1 MAAILGPFLVVSG
14 FGLYMAT
21 NTSFGRFR
29 RIPWEFLA
37 ISTLGVALSV
47 VLALRQVTAGRLTA
61 AAASLALF
69 ALLLWF
75 FFRFSMYGS
84 REERPRVG
92 DRFPDFRLPAS
103 DGTTF
108 DFAADRGKPRLLI
121 FYRGSW

>member
-1 MAAILGPFLVVSG
+1 MLTLAGPILVITG

-21 NTSFGRFR
+21 NSRGRFR

-37 ISTLGVALSV
+37 LSTLGAVLSLAQ
-47 VLALRQVTAGRLTA
+47 VLSHPGPGTIA
-61 AAASLALF
+61 AALVGVGFLCFMGWLF
-69 ALLLWF
+69 F
-75 FFRFSMYGS
+75 VKTMYGK

-103 DGTTF
+103 DGGVY
-108 DFAADRGKPRLLI
+108 DFASARGKPRLLI